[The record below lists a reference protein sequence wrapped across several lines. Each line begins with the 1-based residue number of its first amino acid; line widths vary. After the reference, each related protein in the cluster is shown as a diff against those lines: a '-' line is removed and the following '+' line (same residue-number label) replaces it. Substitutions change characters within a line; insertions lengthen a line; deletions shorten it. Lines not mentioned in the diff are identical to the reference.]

1 MHQSKFSLTSSY
13 ILIKRF
19 EMIKPTQSLKF
30 QGSLSILISASIW
43 GLFWIPLRYFD
54 EAGVHSLWAVAY
66 INLTASL
73 VALPVAFLFGKFER
87 NQVKWLLIM
96 GLGMGAANVFYFAGI
111 ILSDVIRVIFLFYLL
126 PIWATLFSKLLYNV
140 PMGKKRMFALLF
152 TLAGIWLLL
161 GAGGWPKPQNIGDV
175 FGILAGMFWALGL
188 AMMRGIAELDAL
200 FVSASALFFAFI
212 MAIVLGLVMHALVP
226 NLQPAM
232 PSFQTAVSIAL
243 PVMAFGI
250 LILWTTMFG
259 QLWGAKY
266 VAATTA
272 ALLTMSEILA
282 ATLSTALLD
291 ASSLSWVSWA
301 GAGLIMVAILIDL
314 FAGNSQKI
322 ATA

>member
-1 MHQSKFSLTSSY
+1 MGNSSANMK
-13 ILIKRF
+13 LR
-19 EMIKPTQSLKF
+19 
-30 QGSLSILISASIW
+30 GSLSIFFSASIW

-66 INLTASL
+66 INFTASL
-73 VALPVAFLFGKFER
+73 VAIPVAILFGKFER
-87 NQVKWLLIM
+87 TQLKLIIIM

-111 ILSDVIRVIFLFYLL
+111 ILSDVMRVIFLFYLL
-126 PIWATLFSKLLYNV
+126 PIWATLFSKVLYNV
-140 PMGKKRMFALLF
+140 PIGNKRMFALLF
-152 TLAGIWLLL
+152 ALAGIWLLL
-161 GAGGWPKPQNIGDV
+161 GAGGWPLPQNLGDV

-188 AMMRGIAELDAL
+188 TMMRGQAGLDAL
-200 FVSASALFFAFI
+200 VVSASALFFAFL
-212 MAIVLGLVMHALVP
+212 MAIILGIFMHSIAP
-226 NLQPAM
+226 NIQPAI
-232 PSFQTAVSIAL
+232 PSFETVFSIVL

-250 LILWTTMFG
+250 IVLWTTMFG

-291 ASSLSWVSWA
+291 ASNLHWLSWA

-314 FAGNSQKI
+314 FAGNTKKVSM
-322 ATA
+322 A

>member
-1 MHQSKFSLTSSY
+1 MKT
-13 ILIKRF
+13 
-19 EMIKPTQSLKF
+19 PTDNLKF
-30 QGSLSILISASIW
+30 QGSLSIFFSASIW

-54 EAGVHSLWAVAY
+54 EAGVYSLWAVAY

-73 VALPVAFLFGKFER
+73 IALPVAFLFGKFDR
-87 NQVKWLLIM
+87 SQMKWLIIM
-96 GLGMGAANVFYFAGI
+96 GLGMGAANIFYFAGI

-126 PIWATLFSKLLYNV
+126 PIWATLFSKLLYNI
-140 PMGKKRMFALLF
+140 PIGRKRMFALVF
-152 TLAGIWLLL
+152 ALAGIWLLL
-161 GAGGWPKPQNIGDV
+161 GAGGWPLPQNIGDV

-188 AMMRGIAELDAL
+188 TMMRGQAELDAL
-200 FVSASALFFAFI
+200 VVSASALFFAFI
-212 MAIVLGLVMHALVP
+212 MAIILGLVMHSLVP

-232 PSFQTAVSIAL
+232 PSFETAISIML

-282 ATLSTALLD
+282 ATISTALLD
-291 ASSLSWVSWA
+291 ASNLPWISWA
-301 GAGLIMVAILIDL
+301 GAGLILVAILIDL
-314 FAGNSQKI
+314 FAGSSEQA
-322 ATA
+322 ATE